1 MSTTPAS
8 TQDTKPSR
16 RHSRWVI
23 SCISLSWCTQ
33 ATNVD
38 DAPQEDELLARDAL
52 ISEDW
57 RNRIAA
63 GPKEELTRKITN
75 RKTNADK
82 YARLAYAT
90 RLKKADPNFDFKTA
104 NPIDAETS
112 SRRSS
117 KRVKR
122 SRDESDDDED
132 EDEDSQLQILADQD
146 DDETE
151 AEDATLVSDDHTQ
164 TDILTEAD
172 DDAHAIAQQN
182 NDQAHGQDHQP
193 AGGVPMEDQANNHSE
208 NMVYQGGHQ
217 VQASIDPADT
227 GVHGVPPQQQDQ
239 LPMERATF
247 PTRPNQLAMMQQQ
260 NSFRRPAPQAS

>member
-1 MSTTPAS
+1 M
-8 TQDTKPSR
+8 
-16 RHSRWVI
+16 
-23 SCISLSWCTQ
+23 Q

-38 DAPQEDELLARDAL
+38 NAPQEDELLARDAL
-52 ISEDW
+52 ISEEW

-122 SRDESDDDED
+122 SRDESDDEED

-151 AEDATLVSDDHTQ
+151 AEDTTLVSDHDQ

-172 DDAHAIAQQN
+172 DDAHPIAQQN

-193 AGGVPMEDQANNHSE
+193 AGVVPIEDQSQPPVDQANNYRE
-208 NMVYQGGHQ
+208 NMVYEDGHQ
-217 VQASIDPADT
+217 VQASFDPADT
-227 GVHGVPPQQQDQ
+227 GVQGIAPQQQDQ

-247 PTRPNQLAMMQQQ
+247 PTRPNQLATMQQQ

>member
-1 MSTTPAS
+1 M
-8 TQDTKPSR
+8 
-16 RHSRWVI
+16 
-23 SCISLSWCTQ
+23 Q

-38 DAPQEDELLARDAL
+38 NAPQEDELLARDAL
-52 ISEDW
+52 ISEEW

-132 EDEDSQLQILADQD
+132 EDEESQLQILADQD

-151 AEDATLVSDDHTQ
+151 VEDATIVSDDHTQ

-182 NDQAHGQDHQP
+182 NDQAHGQDHQS
-193 AGGVPMEDQANNHSE
+193 ADVVPIEDQSQPPVDQANSHSG

-217 VQASIDPADT
+217 VQASVDPADT
-227 GVHGVPPQQQDQ
+227 GVQGIAPQQQDQ

>member
-1 MSTTPAS
+1 MAQNTLYS
-8 TQDTKPSR
+8 
-16 RHSRWVI
+16 
-23 SCISLSWCTQ
+23 
-33 ATNVD
+33 N
-38 DAPQEDELLARDAL
+38 
-52 ISEDW
+52 DW
-57 RNRIAA
+57 RDRIAA
-63 GPKEELTRKITN
+63 NPEAELSRKGN
-75 RKTNADK
+75 NKRSNDDK
-82 YARLAYAT
+82 NSKLSHAT

-122 SRDESDDDED
+122 SHDESDEDED
-132 EDEDSQLQILADQD
+132 EDEDSQLQILDDQD

-151 AEDATLVSDDHTQ
+151 AEDTTLVSDHTQ

-193 AGGVPMEDQANNHSE
+193 AGVVPIEDQSQPSVDQANNHAE
-208 NMVYQGGHQ
+208 DMVYQEGHQ
-217 VQASIDPADT
+217 VQASIGPANT
-227 GVHGVPPQQQDQ
+227 GVQGIPPQQQQDQ

-247 PTRPNQLAMMQQQ
+247 PNRPNQLAMMQQQ
-260 NSFRRPAPQAS
+260 NSFRRPASQAS

>member
-1 MSTTPAS
+1 MAQNTLYS
-8 TQDTKPSR
+8 
-16 RHSRWVI
+16 
-23 SCISLSWCTQ
+23 
-33 ATNVD
+33 N
-38 DAPQEDELLARDAL
+38 
-52 ISEDW
+52 DW
-57 RNRIAA
+57 RDRIAA
-63 GPKEELTRKITN
+63 NPEAELSRKGN
-75 RKTNADK
+75 NKRSNDDK
-82 YARLAYAT
+82 NSKLSHAT

-104 NPIDAETS
+104 NPIDADTS

-122 SRDESDDDED
+122 SHDESDDDQDED
-132 EDEDSQLQILADQD
+132 EDEDSQLQILTDQD

-151 AEDATLVSDDHTQ
+151 PEDATLVSDDHTQ

-172 DDAHAIAQQN
+172 DDAHAIAQRN
-182 NDQAHGQDHQP
+182 DDQAHGQDHQP

-217 VQASIDPADT
+217 VQASTDPADT
-227 GVHGVPPQQQDQ
+227 GVQRVPPQQQDQ

-247 PTRPNQLAMMQQQ
+247 PNRPNQLAMMQQQ